1 MPRSTVTLQQA
12 KAVKEKASKEFRR
25 PGVVGVGITKVGKD
39 YGIKVNVR
47 SVADANSFPKRI
59 DGVPV
64 KVEVTGS
71 IYPR

>member
-1 MPRSTVTLQQA
+1 MPRNIVTLQQA
-12 KAVKEKASKEFRR
+12 RAVKEKAVKEFRG
-25 PGVVGVGITKVGKD
+25 PGVVGVGITKVGKN

-47 SVADANSFPKRI
+47 SVADADSFPKRI
-59 DGVPV
+59 DGVPI